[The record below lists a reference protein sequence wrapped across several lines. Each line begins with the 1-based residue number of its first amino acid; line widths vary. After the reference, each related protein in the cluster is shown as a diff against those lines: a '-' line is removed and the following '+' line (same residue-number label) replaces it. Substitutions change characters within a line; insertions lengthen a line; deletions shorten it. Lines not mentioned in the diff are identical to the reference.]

1 MQIDLFDSMMKDAK
15 TIISG
20 IEYKVRK
27 LTEELQKIKDL
38 NKQLNLRIEQ
48 QQTELTEQEKKIRII
63 ENKNQILEL
72 SQFIN
77 QDEGKEEIKIRLN
90 NLVGEIDKCLSLMNT
105 K

>member
-1 MQIDLFDSMMKDAK
+1 MQIDLFRSVMKDAK

-27 LTEELQKIKDL
+27 LADELQKLKDI
-38 NKQLNLRIEQ
+38 NKQLNIKIAKQQIE
-48 QQTELTEQEKKIRII
+48 LSEQEKTIKTIK
-63 ENKNQILEL
+63 NNNQILEL

-90 NLVGEIDKCLSLMNT
+90 NLVDEIDKCLSLMNT